1 MDQLGTP
8 THPWQLTATIR
19 TGSGSESADLTGN
32 ATTPFVGGWANFTN
46 LGIDIA
52 DSGFILDFNI
62 TYPNTSSLAVRS
74 QAFEVTG
81 RPYYAAVVTAPDVVD
96 INETFE
102 VVAEIRDEGT
112 MLPVTDLADKV

>member
-1 MDQLGTP
+1 MDQLGTL
-8 THPWQLTATIR
+8 THPWQLTATLR
-19 TGSGSESADLTGN
+19 TGSSSADLSGN
-32 ATTPFVGGWANFTN
+32 TTIPFVSGWANFTN
-46 LGIDIA
+46 LGINIA

-81 RPYYAAVVTAPDVVD
+81 RPYYAAVITAPDVLD

-102 VVAEIRDEGT
+102 VVAEIRDET
-112 MLPVTDLADKV
+112 SMVAVTDLADKV